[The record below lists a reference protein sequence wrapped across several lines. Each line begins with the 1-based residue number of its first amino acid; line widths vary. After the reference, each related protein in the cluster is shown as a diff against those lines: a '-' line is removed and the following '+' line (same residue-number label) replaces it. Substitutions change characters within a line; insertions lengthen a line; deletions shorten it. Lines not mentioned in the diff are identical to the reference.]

1 MSMVTK
7 TLEIGIS
14 AGLVAL
20 MIVLLIVVEM
30 AAPAGTHS
38 IGYAI
43 VTALFIVLMGL
54 AGLKL
59 VDMQ

>member
-1 MSMVTK
+1 MSMVNK
-7 TLEIGIS
+7 SLEIGVS

-20 MIVLLIVVEM
+20 MIVLLVMVEI
-30 AAPAGTHS
+30 AAPAEMRS
-38 IGYAI
+38 FGYAI

-54 AGLKL
+54 VGLKL

>member
-1 MSMVTK
+1 MVNK
-7 TLEIGIS
+7 SLEIGVS

-20 MIVLLIVVEM
+20 MIVLLVMVEI
-30 AAPAGTHS
+30 AAPAEMRS
-38 IGYAI
+38 FGYAI

-54 AGLKL
+54 VGLKL

>member
-1 MSMVTK
+1 MVTK
-7 TLEIGIS
+7 SLEIGIS

-20 MIVLLIVVEM
+20 MIVLLVVVEM
-30 AAPAGTHS
+30 AAPAGTRS